1 MEYEFR
7 RNTLTGTVMASF
19 SMDHEALGFWLVEEL
34 GECTDKYAEICQ
46 VVAQLQSNQLLH
58 WRMVGK
64 ALSLELDSEQAR
76 IFANEL
82 ENGEEFELEYAMSLY
97 DGESEAYCGL
107 EDFQSALDS
116 WHTFLNETH

>member
-19 SMDHEALGFWLVEEL
+19 SMDHEALGFWFVEEL
-34 GECTDKYAEICQ
+34 GESAEKYAEICQ
-46 VVAQLQSNQLLH
+46 VVAKLQSNQLIN
-58 WRMVGK
+58 WRLVGK
-64 ALSLELDSEQAR
+64 ALSIELDSEQAR
-76 IFANEL
+76 VFANEL

-107 EDFQSALDS
+107 EDFQSVLEN
-116 WHTFLNETH
+116 WHLFLTEKH